1 MACTTA
7 ALGKCEC
14 IVGTVDTGTL
24 KALADAYIE
33 ELGKAS
39 VAAGIAASSCLLD
52 AITAGEL
59 DALPF

>member
-14 IVGTVDTGTL
+14 IGGTIDTGTL

-33 ELGKAS
+33 ELGKAF
-39 VAAGIAASSCLLD
+39 VAAGIAALSCLLD

-59 DALPF
+59 VVPPF